1 MADSTIINGEVDDQS
16 VEDFFDADQRENESK
31 VSQLTRKVEALESEK
46 GELIRENTEI
56 KEKIKELTLEVDLL
70 KGEEQQMKARLEDME
85 RELDQSD
92 DDKKLLDSIAARA
105 VDLESEVARLQ
116 HDLINAMNEGEEANV
131 EVGKLKKELREKGLK
146 IEDLERGIES
156 LKKAKAESEKKMRE
170 LERKMGVLEVREM
183 EGKSK
188 KLRAEEEIRDRIDER
203 EREISVFKK
212 KVEELEIVVKETGV
226 ELQKW
231 ETEKQTIERELRES
245 ENKARAMEGKILQL
259 QNEVEEAEKVI
270 VDLKE
275 REVGKARNIPESIC
289 DAEKELNLPIMA
301 AGSIGAALVFS
312 VAFYLCS
319 GRRQ

>member
-31 VSQLTRKVEALESEK
+31 VSQLTRNIEALESGK

-56 KEKIKELTLEVDLL
+56 KEKIKKLTLEVDQL

-85 RELDQSD
+85 RELGQPD
-92 DDKKLLDSIAARA
+92 DDKKLLESIAARA
-105 VDLESEVARLQ
+105 VELESEVARLQ
-116 HDLINAMNEGEEANV
+116 HYLINAMNEGEEANV
-131 EVGKLKKELREKGLK
+131 EVGKLKKELGEKGLK
-146 IEDLERGIES
+146 IEDLEREIES
-156 LKKAKAESEKKMRE
+156 LKNAKAESEKKLRE

-183 EGKSK
+183 EEKSK
-188 KLRAEEEIRDRIDER
+188 KLRAEEKIRDRIDEK

-231 ETEKQTIERELRES
+231 KTEKQTIERELRES

-259 QNEVEEAEKVI
+259 QNDVEEAEKVI
-270 VDLKE
+270 GDLKE
-275 REVGKARNIPESIC
+275 REVGKARDIPESIC
-289 DAEKELNLPIMA
+289 DAEELNLPIMA
-301 AGSIGAALVFS
+301 AGSIGAVLVFS
-312 VAFYLCS
+312 AAFYICS